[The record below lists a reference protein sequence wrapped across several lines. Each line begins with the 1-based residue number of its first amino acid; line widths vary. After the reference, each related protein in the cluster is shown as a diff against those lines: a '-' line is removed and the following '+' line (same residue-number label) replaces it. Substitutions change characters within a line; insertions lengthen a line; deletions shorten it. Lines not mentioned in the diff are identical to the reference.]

1 MAAARSLHDDE
12 RHVRV
17 VEGLGLGLTLTLG
30 SAKVG
35 GLTVTLTLA
44 LALILV
50 RFATLFRGL
59 AGSKRQVNPNPNQ
72 CVLQAAELTLTI
84 TSVYYKR

>member
-1 MAAARSLHDDE
+1 M
-12 RHVRV
+12 
-17 VEGLGLGLTLTLG
+17 TLTLG

-72 CVLQAAELTLTI
+72 CVLQAVELTLTI